1 VEVRLLGPVGARV
14 ATRPVELGPPQQRC
28 VFAVLAMTPRQT
40 VPVDLMVDRVWG
52 EQVPR
57 NVRTVLYTYVSRL
70 RGLLADGG
78 GRELLRRRDGGY
90 ALEIDPDQVDLHR
103 ARRLASQGRA
113 AAELAGGDERAAE
126 LLAEAAALWAGTPLT
141 GVNGEWAERVR
152 IGLDHERLTLLTER
166 FEAAL
171 RVGQA
176 EAVIGPLSQAVAAN
190 PLAESLAGLLMLALH
205 RTGRHADALAHY
217 SQLRRRLV
225 DEVGDEPGPAL
236 QRLHEQILRRDDS
249 LDLNV
254 IAPRGPSP
262 SPSPSPSRTGVADV
276 RAPATTAQPWVQ
288 LCQLPPGTWH
298 FVGREEPAGQLAA
311 QLQPDEPSAV
321 PVALISGPPGV
332 GKTALATAVA
342 QLVRER
348 YPDGQWYVR
357 LGGVAAPRDPAQVAA
372 ELLEA
377 SGVDGSAIPSGLERR
392 AAALRAR
399 LADRRV
405 LLLLDDAADVAQVRP
420 LLPGT
425 PGAAVVVTSR
435 RLLGGLG
442 ASSSVRLGPLT
453 DAAAV
458 DLLGRLA
465 GTERI
470 AREPDAAA
478 EVSASCGG
486 LPLALRIAAAR
497 LASHPEWTVER
508 FATRLGD
515 RRTLL
520 DELAVD
526 DLAVRPS
533 LELSFHALAP
543 ELQRAFRCLGLLGPH
558 DVAPWTVGTLA
569 DDDGEKVVEALFS
582 ASLLDNVG
590 ADATGEPRYRLH
602 ELVAAY
608 AAELAEQLPADDR
621 QAPLRRRL
629 AALLQLADAAHHR
642 LHVDIT
648 DLPAA
653 PASPPERLSHAT
665 VARLTADPT
674 AWLVAERNHLVA
686 ALVQACG
693 HGLHQEAALLAERVL
708 PHLINHLGVAAT
720 ERLYRA
726 VRDAAERAS
735 DELVAWR
742 AECHRCTLAILQG
755 PVTQTGVALR
765 RCAEAFERLGAQP
778 ELAYSLT
785 IAAACDQ
792 QLGDL
797 SSARNL
803 AQRAVEVAEA
813 SLSASVAATANAR
826 LARVISEQGDYQR
839 SLPLFA
845 RAVCL
850 GEEAGRNPVATW
862 ALMVSAA
869 LEHNDL
875 DLAEE
880 KCRHALSLAEK
891 VHAPRT
897 TGWLLALAA
906 DIASA
911 RGAAQ
916 EAVRLAEEAAGRF
929 VELGDS
935 RGEARAN
942 LAAAR
947 AYLAAGRANRAVPV
961 LHAAARTYDAL
972 GLSTGYKIAQQLLSQ
987 ATSVPCAPDPSA
999 AAR

>member
-1 VEVRLLGPVGARV
+1 MLGPVGARV

-103 ARRLASQGRA
+103 TRRLASQGRA
-113 AAELAGGDERAAE
+113 AAEQAGGDERAAE
-126 LLAEAAALWAGTPLT
+126 LLAEAAALWTGTPLT

-171 RVGQA
+171 RVGQS

-249 LDLNV
+249 LDVSV

-262 SPSPSPSRTGVADV
+262 PRTGGADV
-276 RAPATTAQPWVQ
+276 PAVAATGQPWVQ
-288 LCQLPPGTWH
+288 LCQLPPGAWH
-298 FVGREEPAGQLAA
+298 FVGREEPAGELAA
-311 QLQPDEPSAV
+311 QLQPDGPSAV

-332 GKTALATAVA
+332 GKTALATTVA
-342 QLVRER
+342 QLVRDR

-377 SGVDGSAIPSGLERR
+377 SGVDSSAIPSGLERR

-405 LLLLDDAADVAQVRP
+405 LLLLDDAADAAQVRP

-425 PGAAVVVTSR
+425 PGAAVIVTSR

-453 DAAAV
+453 EPAAV

-465 GTERI
+465 GTDRI

-508 FATRLGD
+508 FAARLGD

-543 ELQRAFRCLGLLGPH
+543 DLQRAFRCLGLLGPH

-582 ASLLDNVG
+582 ASLLENVG
-590 ADATGEPRYRLH
+590 TDATGEPRYRLH

-608 AAELAEQLPADDR
+608 ATELAEQEPAAGR
-621 QAPLRRRL
+621 RAPLRRRL
-629 AALLQLADAAHHR
+629 AGLLQLADAAHHR
-642 LHVDIT
+642 LHVDVT

-653 PASPPERLSHAT
+653 PVSPTERLSHAAVT
-665 VARLTADPT
+665 RLTADPT
-674 AWLVAERNHLVA
+674 AWLAAERNHLVA
-686 ALVQACG
+686 ALAQACEYG
-693 HGLHQEAALLAERVL
+693 SHQEAALLAERVL
-708 PHLINHLGVAAT
+708 PHLVNHLGVSAT
-720 ERLYRA
+720 ERIYRA
-726 VRDAAERAS
+726 VRDAAERAG

-742 AECHRCTLAILQG
+742 AECHRCTLATLHGQ
-755 PVTQTGVALR
+755 VAQTGVALK
-765 RCAEAFERLGAQP
+765 RCAEAFERLGSQP

-797 SSARNL
+797 SSARSL
-803 AQRAVEVAEA
+803 AERAVEVAEA
-813 SLSASVAATANAR
+813 SLSASAAATANAR
-826 LARVISEQGDYQR
+826 LARVVSEQGDYQR

-845 RAVCL
+845 RAVSL
-850 GEEAGRNPVATW
+850 ADEAGRTPVATW

-869 LEHNDL
+869 LEHGDL
-875 DLAEE
+875 DRAEE
-880 KCRHALSLAEK
+880 KCRHALSLAGQI
-891 VHAPRT
+891 HAPRT
-897 TGWLLALAA
+897 TAWLLALSA

-916 EAVRLAEEAAGRF
+916 EAVRLAEDAAGRF
-929 VELGDS
+929 VELGDG

-947 AYLAAGRANRAVPV
+947 AYLAAGRADRAIPILEAV
-961 LHAAARTYDAL
+961 ARTYDAL
-972 GLSTGYKIAQQLLSQ
+972 GLRTGYAQAQQLLSR
-987 ATSVPCAPDPSA
+987 AASVPCAPGPSP
-999 AAR
+999 AR

>member
-1 VEVRLLGPVGARV
+1 MLGPVGVRV
-14 ATRPVELGPPQQRC
+14 ATQLVDLGPPQQRC
-28 VFAVLAMTPRQT
+28 VFAVLAMTPQQT
-40 VPVDLMVDRVWG
+40 VPVELMVDRVWG

-103 ARRLASQGRA
+103 ARHLASQGRA
-113 AAELAGGDERAAE
+113 AAEQPGGDERAAE
-126 LLAEAAALWAGTPLT
+126 LLAEAAALWTGTPLT
-141 GVNGEWAERVR
+141 GINGEWAERVR
-152 IGLDHERLTLLTER
+152 VGLDHERLTLLTER

-236 QRLHEQILRRDDS
+236 QRLHEQILRREDS
-249 LDLNV
+249 LTV
-254 IAPRGPSP
+254 SVPAPRSPLTPQIDGTGP
-262 SPSPSPSRTGVADV
+262 
-276 RAPATTAQPWVQ
+276 PAVTASTQPWVQ
-288 LCQLPPGTWH
+288 LCQLPPGAWH
-298 FVGREEPAGQLAA
+298 FVGREEQTGQLAA
-311 QLQPDEPSAV
+311 PLPPDEPSAV

-342 QLVRER
+342 QRVRDQ

-377 SGVDGSAIPSGLERR
+377 SGVDSSAIPSGLERR

-399 LADRRV
+399 LADRQV
-405 LLLLDDAADVAQVRP
+405 LLLLDDAADAAQVRP

-425 PGAAVVVTSR
+425 PGAAVIVTSR

-442 ASSSVRLGPLT
+442 ASSSVRLGPLAES
-453 DAAAV
+453 AAL
-458 DLLGRLA
+458 DLLGRLVGA
-465 GTERI
+465 DRI
-470 AREPDAAA
+470 AAERDAAA
-478 EVSASCGG
+478 EVTASCGG

-508 FATRLGD
+508 FAARLRD

-533 LELSFHALAP
+533 LELSYHALAP
-543 ELQRAFRCLGLLGPH
+543 DLQRAFRSLGLLGPH
-558 DVAPWTVGTLA
+558 DVASWTVGALA

-590 ADATGEPRYRLH
+590 TDSTGEPRYRLH

-608 AAELAEQLPADDR
+608 ATELVEQQPVTDR
-621 QAPLRRRL
+621 RAALRRRL
-629 AALLQLADAAHHR
+629 AALLQLADSAHHR
-642 LHVDIT
+642 LPIDIT

-653 PASPPERLSHAT
+653 PASPTARLSEAAVT
-665 VARLTADPT
+665 RLTANPA
-674 AWLVAERNHLVA
+674 AWLAAERNHLVA
-686 ALVQACG
+686 ALAQACG
-693 HGLHQEAALLAERVL
+693 YGCHQEAALLAERVL
-708 PHLINHLGVAAT
+708 PHLINHLGVPAT

-726 VRDAAERAS
+726 VRDAAERAG

-742 AECHRCTLAILQG
+742 AECHRCTLATLQG
-755 PVTQTGVALR
+755 PVAQTAVALK
-765 RCAEAFERLGAQP
+765 RCMEAFERLDAQP

-785 IAAACDQ
+785 IAAGCDQ
-792 QLGDL
+792 QLGNL
-797 SSARNL
+797 CRARSL
-803 AQRAVEVAEA
+803 AERAVEVAEA
-813 SLSASVAATANAR
+813 CLNAGAAATANAR
-826 LARVISEQGDYQR
+826 LARVVAEQGDYQR
-839 SLPLFA
+839 SLPLFG

-850 GEEAGRNPVATW
+850 AEEAGRNPVAIW
-862 ALMVSAA
+862 ALVVSAA
-869 LEHNDL
+869 LEHGDL
-875 DLAEE
+875 DRAEE
-880 KCRHALSLAEK
+880 KCRHALSLAGQ
-891 VHAPRT
+891 VDAPRT
-897 TGWLLALAA
+897 TAWLVAMSA

-911 RGAAQ
+911 RGTAQ
-916 EAVRLAEEAAGRF
+916 EAVRLAEDAVGRF
-929 VELGDS
+929 VELGDR
-935 RGEARAN
+935 RGVARAN

-947 AYLAAGRANRAVPV
+947 AYLATGRADRAVPV
-961 LHAAARTYDAL
+961 LDAAAHTYDAL
-972 GLSTGYKIAQQLLSQ
+972 GLPTGYAQAQQLRSQ
-987 ATSVPCAPDPSA
+987 AGQVTRAGT
-999 AAR
+999 